1 MERARGSWRA
11 LVGAGKGGG
20 NVNLARRRPEPGAR
34 RGGHYGERA
43 GGLARRGGRIATRR
57 DAEGAAPLY
66 GGQESTATS
75 LGVKAG
81 LGRSERQWGQGADR
95 WSVGRSRPDGA
106 SCEEGD
112 SEATMGRAWLRRTS
126 LGKTRGG
133 SDVEAA
139 YSARAGALAR
149 WSAGDVTSA

>member
-1 MERARGSWRA
+1 MSIWRA
-11 LVGAGKGGG
+11 AGQSPE
-20 NVNLARRRPEPGAR
+20 LAAAGTVESG
-34 RGGHYGERA
+34 A
-43 GGLARRGGRIATRR
+43 GGLARHRGRSAARR

-106 SCEEGD
+106 WCEEGD